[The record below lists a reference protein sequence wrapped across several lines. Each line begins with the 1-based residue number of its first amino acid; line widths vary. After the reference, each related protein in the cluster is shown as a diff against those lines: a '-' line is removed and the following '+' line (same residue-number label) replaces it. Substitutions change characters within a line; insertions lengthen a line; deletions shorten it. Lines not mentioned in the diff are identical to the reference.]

1 MTNSI
6 KEILDEM
13 DKNWPECAETVS
25 PALLRLL
32 RVSELFHH
40 NMQAHVEHHNL
51 QRAEFS
57 ALATLRRSPR
67 PYCLSPT
74 ALYQSM
80 IFSSGGLTKVLN
92 RLSRAALIER
102 IDNPE
107 DKRSKLVQLTST
119 GKQLIETVIPKLHQ
133 TEINMLSVL
142 SPDEQQQLDSL
153 MQRILDK
160 HGGKAR

>member
-6 KEILDEM
+6 NEILEAM
-13 DKNWPECAETVS
+13 GEHWPECAGTVS

-32 RVSELFHH
+32 RVSNLFHH
-40 NMQAHVEHHNL
+40 QMETHVQDYDL

-57 ALATLRRSPR
+57 VLSTLRRSPV

-74 ALYQSM
+74 SLYQSM

-92 RLSRAALIER
+92 RLTQAELIER
-102 IDNPE
+102 IDNPD

-119 GKQLIETVIPKLHQ
+119 GKELIEAVMPRLHQ
-133 TEINMLSVL
+133 KERNVLDVL
-142 SPDEQQQLDSL
+142 SADELQQLDSF

-160 HGGKAR
+160 HEQ

>member
-6 KEILDEM
+6 NEILEAM
-13 DKNWPECAETVS
+13 DDNWPECADTVS

-32 RVSELFHH
+32 RVSNLFH
-40 NMQAHVEHHNL
+40 NQMEAHVEGYDL

-57 ALATLRRSPR
+57 VLSTLRRSPI

-74 ALYQSM
+74 ALYQSL

-92 RLSRAALIER
+92 RLSQAELIER

-107 DKRSKLVQLTST
+107 DKRSKLVQLTDT
-119 GKQLIETVIPKLHQ
+119 GKQLIETVMPRLHQ
-133 TEINMLSVL
+133 KERNVLSVL

-160 HGGKAR
+160 HER